1 MLLFGCFLVLD
12 LWIYNFF
19 PSICFIICLQLQFGI
34 HSKFLLGLLVKAVL
48 VPQISSLNTQITL
61 VILST
66 LAPPPPSIKS
76 SSGALCESCLGPGLP
91 NCDL

>member
-1 MLLFGCFLVLD
+1 MILKNPFRLLMLLFGCFLVLD

-19 PSICFIICLQLQFGI
+19 PSICYIICLQLQFGI

-66 LAPPPPSIKS
+66 LAPPAPQH
-76 SSGALCESCLGPGLP
+76 
-91 NCDL
+91 